1 MKSNSRKV
9 CILDLEY
16 QGLFTT
22 VKTVVKKKKSIVA
35 NKFYFHSTL
44 FLL

>member
-22 VKTVVKKKKSIVA
+22 VKTVVKKSIVA